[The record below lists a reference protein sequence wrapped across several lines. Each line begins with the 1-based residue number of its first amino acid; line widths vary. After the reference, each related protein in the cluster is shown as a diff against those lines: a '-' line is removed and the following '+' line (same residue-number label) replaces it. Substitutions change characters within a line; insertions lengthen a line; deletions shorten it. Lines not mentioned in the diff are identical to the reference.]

1 MGNKSVKPERNQVN
15 TTNYKNVVD
24 SGTQTIEEQPADKPK
39 PLDSSENKNPATNNT
54 SAKQEKTQQNQH
66 DSPNNEF
73 MVRAKGLTNGQK
85 QNIFDSESSFLST
98 TTDDDDTFDDENEN
112 KNKIWSIHS
121 EDQTNNDDD
130 KDDEDEDI
138 NKNNATP
145 LGAKSSNSENHEPT
159 SNDKIAEWKKLI
171 EDLTD
176 NKELTSYGMKK
187 TSRMKTV
194 KEVGEYL
201 SKCPKA
207 TSDIE
212 KAWIVYVWI
221 THNISYDIKSFL
233 KANNTFSQPESVVE
247 RGMAISAGFAAL
259 FKELCNQLN
268 VKCLLFNGYS
278 KSIDYKIGTD
288 FDKENHSWN
297 AIEFE
302 NDDGETQLKF
312 IDPTCGSGFFTSN
325 TKCLHYC

>member
-15 TTNYKNVVD
+15 TTSIYTKNVVD
-24 SGTQTIEEQPADKPK
+24 SGTQTIDEQPAEKPNPT
-39 PLDSSENKNPATNNT
+39 PLDSSENSKSPATNNT
-54 SAKQEKTQQNQH
+54 SAKQEKTQQNKH
-66 DSPNNEF
+66 DSPNNAF

-85 QNIFDSESSFLST
+85 QNLFDSESSFLST
-98 TTDDDDTFDDENEN
+98 TTTDDDDTFNDDENEN
-112 KNKIWSIHS
+112 KKKIWSVHS
-121 EDQTNNDDD
+121 DEDQTNNNENEN
-130 KDDEDEDI
+130 DENT
-138 NKNNATP
+138 NKQ
-145 LGAKSSNSENHEPT
+145 EPT

-171 EDLTD
+171 DDLTA

-233 KANNTFSQPESVVE
+233 KANNNFSQPESVVE

-259 FKELCNQLN
+259 FKELCNRLN
-268 VKCLLFNGYS
+268 VKCLLFSGYS

-297 AIEFE
+297 AIELE
-302 NDDGETQLKF
+302 NDDGEAQLKF
-312 IDPTCGSGFFTSN
+312 IDTTCGSGFFTSN
-325 TKCLHYC
+325 SKCLHYSNIRTIISL